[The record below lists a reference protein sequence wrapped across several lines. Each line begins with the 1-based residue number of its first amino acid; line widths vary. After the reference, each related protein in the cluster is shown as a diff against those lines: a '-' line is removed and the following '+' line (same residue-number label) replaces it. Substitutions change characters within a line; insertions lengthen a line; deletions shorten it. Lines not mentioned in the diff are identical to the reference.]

1 MHTYTDVK
9 ADYIFCKFRFS
20 LPRERDLNNN
30 ARRRLREKIKKN
42 LKNKK
47 KEKRKGPLE

>member
-1 MHTYTDVK
+1 VK

-30 ARRRLREKIKKN
+30 ARRRLREKIKKK
-42 LKNKK
+42 LKKQKEGKK
-47 KEKRKGPLE
+47 KSAFGIVSV